1 MSEFIDASPPPSA
14 HLTTLA
20 QMGYSFTTAVG
31 DILDNSISAG
41 AKEVRIFFVKED
53 GTYRF
58 LLVDDGCG
66 MTRQE
71 LTRNMVVGCHDP
83 NVTRE
88 LTDLGRFGS
97 GLKTASFSQ
106 AEILSVW
113 SWPSV
118 NSISGAVWDTNH
130 VKKSNAWLLKILDGN
145 DPLLRDD
152 VAKYGFSDRG
162 TIVSWGAI
170 SCLETD
176 TVEEAVAAQV
186 AAMIAE
192 LHEYIGLHFHR
203 FLGQGLRVSINK
215 AAVQPIDPF
224 MTKQLGYLEGPEQVL
239 RSKDGQ
245 VRIKAHTLPR
255 PSTLAENVLKPY
267 GGSKGITSGQGLYIY
282 RNRRLIVAGGW
293 HGVIGA
299 SELGNLARIQI
310 DIPSTMDWEW
320 DTDVKKS
327 RLRIPPKVRA
337 VLRKVS
343 PAVRKKSRKIHD
355 YAGSTSAVSN
365 CWKVIE
371 DERNL
376 GSVAYLLNVTAEQLK
391 PVFGELSPGAKAN
404 LKEFLHSASEE
415 LPVQHIYKSF
425 AERPSRTQ
433 NTEVVADEIQ
443 KLLEALNAQ

>member
-1 MSEFIDASPPPSA
+1 MSQFVDASPPPSA

-41 AKEVRIFFVKED
+41 ATEVRIFFLREQ
-53 GTYRF
+53 GSYRF
-58 LLVDDGCG
+58 LIVDDGCG
-66 MTRQE
+66 MSQQE
-71 LTRNMVVGCHDP
+71 LTQNMVVGCHDP
-83 NVTRE
+83 NANRE

-106 AEILSVW
+106 AEVLSVW
-113 SWPSV
+113 SWRTNDSA
-118 NSISGAVWDTNH
+118 SGAVWDTNH
-130 VKKSNAWLLKILDGN
+130 VKKTNAWMLEVLQGN
-145 DPLLRDD
+145 EPALRDD
-152 VAKYGFSDRG
+152 VAKYGFAAHG
-162 TIVSWGAI
+162 TIVCWDAI

-176 TVEEAVAAQV
+176 TIEEAVAAQV
-186 AAMIAE
+186 AGIISE

-203 FLGQGLRVSINK
+203 FMGQGLRISINN
-215 AAVQPIDPF
+215 ASVSPIDPF
-224 MTKQLGYLEGPEQVL
+224 MTKQLGYMEGPEQVL
-239 RSKDGQ
+239 RSREGQ

-267 GGSKGITSGQGLYIY
+267 GGPKGITNAQGLYIY
-282 RNRRLIVAGGW
+282 RNKRLIVAGGW

-327 RLRIPPKVRA
+327 RLRIPSKVRA

-355 YAGSTSAVSN
+355 YAGSTAAVSN

-371 DERNL
+371 DEREK
-376 GSVAYLLNVTAEQLK
+376 GSVTYLLNATAEQLG
-391 PVFGELSPGAKAN
+391 PVFEELSPDAKKL

-433 NTEVVADEIQ
+433 NTDIVADEIQ
-443 KLLEALNAQ
+443 KLMEALNA

>member
-1 MSEFIDASPPPSA
+1 MSHFIDASPPPSA

-41 AKEVRIFFVKED
+41 ASEVRIFFLKEQ
-53 GTYRF
+53 GRYRF
-58 LLVDDGCG
+58 LIVDNGSG
-66 MTRQE
+66 MSQQE
-71 LTRNMVVGCHDP
+71 LIKNMVVGCQDP
-83 NVTRE
+83 NLNRE

-106 AEILSVW
+106 AEVLSVW
-113 SWPSV
+113 SWPTNDSV
-118 NSISGAVWDTNH
+118 SGAIWDTNH
-130 VKKSNAWLLKILDGN
+130 VKKTNAWMLKVLEGDE
-145 DPLLRDD
+145 PALRDD
-152 VAKYGFSDRG
+152 VAKYGFATHG
-162 TIVSWGAI
+162 TIVCWEAI

-176 TVEEAVAAQV
+176 TIEEALAAQV
-186 AAMIAE
+186 AGLVAE

-203 FLGQGLRVSINK
+203 FLGQGLQISINNTS
-215 AAVQPIDPF
+215 VLPIDPF
-224 MTKQLGYLEGPEQVL
+224 MTKQLGYMEGPEQVL
-239 RSKDGQ
+239 RSREGQ

-255 PSTLAENVLKPY
+255 PSTLSENVLKSY
-267 GGSKGITSGQGLYIY
+267 GGPKGITNAQGLYIY

-343 PAVRKKSRKIHD
+343 PAVRKKSKKIHD
-355 YAGSTSAVSN
+355 YAGSTAAVSN

-371 DERNL
+371 DERNK
-376 GSVAYLLNVTAEQLK
+376 GSVTYLLNATAEQLR
-391 PVFGELSPGAKAN
+391 PVFKELSPDSKKL

-415 LPVQHIYKSF
+415 LPVQHIYKSY
-425 AERPSRTQ
+425 AERPSHTQ
-433 NTEVVADEIQ
+433 KTEIVSDEIQ
-443 KLLEALNAQ
+443 KLLEALNA